1 MKKILSLII
10 VLALCAGVAVSGAET
25 TVSAKEFEAKRA
37 ELNTASNLLIITD
50 KDTRMKYVADTE
62 LNPLSEQYD
71 YVSSEGNFFTAANE
85 EWHYGL
91 LDTQGKLILPLEYA
105 KIEVISDKWIAGI
118 HLVEAEEGEEKPD
131 YRGIFN
137 GKDYMVES
145 VDIYYAGEKKG
156 TLTRD
161 EWDGAKAYG
170 DYLVV
175 ENRERTYDYYN
186 KEFAKTTA
194 GSKYNYEYNDDSST
208 KTVTHPG
215 SNQTA
220 FAAGCVLTAEE
231 VFQNVWLNRVD
242 RQLLDLQGNVLAD
255 FSAYKFVQLD
265 SESGLVKLE
274 GENGKVG
281 LADSTG
287 REIVPCKYDRLS
299 YALAGAL
306 LSGYIYAEKDGM
318 IGFVNLET
326 GAETGFSIAKDAGD
340 QRANFIIVK
349 DTGEG
354 KCLISAAAGELPG
367 RYQDVNAFFPN
378 NGDACLYAVVKEQDG
393 TCHVIGQKGE
403 EILPGVTFK
412 NTGDAKLSED
422 GTLILVAGEDGKYT
436 LYTVAYDP
444 E

>member
-1 MKKILSLII
+1 MKKFISMLI
-10 VLALCAGVAVSGAET
+10 VLALCAGIAVSGAET
-25 TVSAKEFEAKRA
+25 TVSAKEFDAIKA

-71 YVSSEGNFFTAANE
+71 YVAPEGKFFKAANE

-105 KIEVISDKWIAGI
+105 TIEVLSDKWIAGI
-118 HLVEAEEGEEKPD
+118 RLVEAEEV
-131 YRGIFN
+131 Y
-137 GKDYMVES
+137 
-145 VDIYYAGEKKG
+145 
-156 TLTRD
+156 
-161 EWDGAKAYG
+161 
-170 DYLVV
+170 
-175 ENRERTYDYYN
+175 
-186 KEFAKTTA
+186 
-194 GSKYNYEYNDDSST
+194 
-208 KTVTHPG
+208 
-215 SNQTA
+215 
-220 FAAGCVLTAEE
+220 
-231 VFQNVWLNRVD
+231 QNVWLNRVD
-242 RQLLDLQGNVLAD
+242 QQLLDLQGNVLAD
-255 FSAYKFVQLD
+255 FSAYKFAQLD

-274 GENGKVG
+274 GEDGKVG

-287 REIVPCKYDRLS
+287 REILPCKYDKLS

-326 GAETGFSIAKDAGD
+326 CEETGFTVAKEAGD
-340 QRANFIIVK
+340 QRANYIIIK
-349 DTGEG
+349 DTGDG
-354 KCLISAAAGELPG
+354 KGLISAAAGELPG
-367 RYQDVNAFFPN
+367 RYQDINAFFPK

-393 TCHVIGQKGE
+393 TCRVIGQKGE